1 MNQALLIS
9 AVLRAES
16 RREGA
21 IDIDIVRRALAAQ
34 PAPVPH
40 GWKLVPVEPTPEMA
54 LAYGKTKAETGS
66 DYDAMKAA
74 IAASPEKP

>member
-1 MNQALLIS
+1 
-9 AVLRAES
+9 
-16 RREGA
+16 
-21 IDIDIVRRALAAQ
+21 
-34 PAPVPH
+34 
-40 GWKLVPVEPTPEMA
+40 MA